1 MRTRTT
7 LFIPAVIAGAL
18 TLTSLAGCS
27 STTTGGDSTATAT
40 ASSSSSASPSATS
53 EKLPSDF
60 PKSDVPLVDGIVLV
74 ARGDKND
81 GWSVTVQPKTKTGF
95 ADAGAALQKAGFTQQ
110 PGATDSKAVYSN
122 GTYTVAISTPGASVT
137 YLVTAN

>member
-1 MRTRTT
+1 MHTPKK
-7 LFIPAVIAGAL
+7 LFVPAVIAAAL

-27 STTTGGDSTATAT
+27 SSGTGSGSGSTAAAT
-40 ASSSSSASPSATS
+40 ASASQASGS

-95 ADAGAALQKAGFTQQ
+95 ADAEAALQKAGFTQQ

-122 GTYTVAISTPGASVT
+122 SKYTVAISTPGSSVT
-137 YLVTAN
+137 YAVTAS

>member
-1 MRTRTT
+1 MRTRST
-7 LFIPAVIAGAL
+7 LFIPAVIAAAL
-18 TLTSLAGCS
+18 TITSLAGCS
-27 STTTGGDSTATAT
+27 STGTDGGSTSTATA
-40 ASSSSSASPSATS
+40 SASPTAAA
-53 EKLPSDF
+53 EKLPADF

-81 GWSVTVQPKTKTGF
+81 GWSVTVQPKSKTGF

-110 PGATDSKAVYSN
+110 PGATDTKAVYTN

-137 YLVTAN
+137 YAVTAS